1 MHIRVICVIQNGTK
15 QEESL
20 ISDIYQDKFSFIYLF
35 STWKLQ
41 LNKEICF
48 KQQTELIF
56 FPIKNM
62 GCIIISNY
70 IININN

>member
-41 LNKEICF
+41 LNKENLF
-48 KQQTELIF
+48 
-56 FPIKNM
+56 
-62 GCIIISNY
+62 
-70 IININN
+70 